1 MSSII
6 SFNNVTVSFQGN
18 PSVSDISFDV
28 KPDELTVLVG
38 RSGSGKST
46 LLRAVNKLNDC
57 FDGCTTQGNIVVRI
71 GGEAV
76 EITSPKIDPNFL
88 RSRVGMVFQTPNVLP
103 VSIERNLLLPQK
115 LVRGTSDYNARKNME
130 RVLDEV
136 GLLEEVKD
144 RLPAAATT
152 LSGGQQQRLCLARAL
167 ALDPEILLLDE
178 PTASVD
184 HKSSKLIEELLLRMA
199 PTLPMLV
206 VSHSLAQT
214 RSLAD
219 HVFLMRQG
227 SIVGSWNRSNDSEAA
242 LDNLLYTTF

>member
-57 FDGCTTQGNIVVRI
+57 FDGCTTQGSIVVRI

-76 EITSPKIDPNFL
+76 EITSPKTDPNFL

-167 ALDPEILLLDE
+167 ALEPEILLLDE

-184 HKSSKLIEELLLRMA
+184 HKSSKLIEELLLRLA

-219 HVFLMRQG
+219 RVFLVRQG
-227 SIVGSWNRSNDSEAA
+227 GIAGSWNRKHDSDAA